1 MSATQTSNAK
11 CPVISIANMKGGVGK
26 STIVIQATFAY
37 SSEKYRFPDD
47 RKILVVDMDPQGN
60 SSTRLMRRTDL
71 TQLEG
76 TRTYELFSENL
87 DEIKPARTPCGAD
100 LIFSLQ
106 NDGKLDDIEL
116 QPMDIFL
123 NPIKHIADLANSG
136 RYAAIILDCPPSRS
150 RKFTAALS
158 CATDVI
164 VPVEVSGFATDALSG
179 IMESIEIASE
189 VNPAVQLTGVVI
201 NKFNS
206 RSKRHKQERDTL
218 ISVLGDKVF
227 EQPLVNRAPVDEA
240 NAEGIPV
247 SKITSGAGRAAS
259 KEVEKICNEIAQ
271 RCGIEILKGK
281 KPKSSTAKAKR
292 D

>member
-1 MSATQTSNAK
+1 MSDIVTRKTK

-37 SSEKYRFPDD
+37 SSDKYRFPDD
-47 RKILVVDMDPQGN
+47 KKILVVDMDPQGN

-71 TQLEG
+71 SQLEG
-76 TRTYELFSENL
+76 TRTHELFNEDL
-87 DEIKPARTPCGAD
+87 ETIKPVSTPCGAD

-106 NDGKLDDIEL
+106 NDGSLDDIEL
-116 QPMDIFL
+116 RPMEVFL
-123 NPIKHIADLANSG
+123 NPIKHIADLARSG

-179 IMESIEIASE
+179 IMESIEIAAE
-189 VNPAVQLTGVVI
+189 VNPVVQLTGVVI

-206 RSKRHKQERDTL
+206 RSKRHKQERETL
-218 ISVLGDKVF
+218 IRVLGDKVF
-227 EQPLVNRAPVDEA
+227 DQPLVNRAPVDEA

-247 SKITSGAGRAAS
+247 SKITSGAGRAAA
-259 KEVEKICNEIAQ
+259 KEVEIICNEIAQ

-281 KPKSSTAKAKR
+281 KPKRSPASVKR